1 MWTFVRIFKNEVRFL
16 RNAIFE
22 KHKFE
27 NILNITKL
35 VTVHYFEYDKDFVFE
50 GESHDFWE
58 MVYVDNGEVII
69 TADKE
74 EFTLKEGELYFHRPS
89 EFHKVRAN
97 GKTSANAF
105 VATFVCSSA
114 VMKLFI
120 KRKMTLPQ
128 GLKSFLTNVI
138 LETQNAFDLSLHNPY
153 QNSLIPKT
161 NSPLGSQQLVR
172 IYLETL
178 LILLLRQKD
187 ETGHLPII
195 ISSKETMGN
204 HIAAQIIDFMEA
216 HLGENLSLNKICD
229 TVNYGKTYV
238 STIFKETTGYSVIE
252 YYNIL
257 KIARAKKLL
266 RESNDSITHIA
277 ESLGFNDPRYF
288 SRSFKK
294 VTGMTPTKYVQS
306 IKL

>member
-1 MWTFVRIFKNEVRFL
+1 MWTFVRIFENEVRFL

-58 MVYVDNGEVII
+58 MVYVDNGEIII

-74 EFTLKEGELYFHRPS
+74 EFTLKEGELYFHRPG

-153 QNSLIPKT
+153 QNNLIPKT

-187 ETGHLPII
+187 ETGHSPII

-216 HLGENLSLNKICD
+216 HLSENLSLNKICD

-238 STIFKETTGYSVIE
+238 STIFRETTGYSVLQ